1 VKLTKHKK
9 ELEDSI
15 ELKKKKELYNEKLNK
30 KFNEMDKSVVL
41 EKYYDFLDERNDY
54 SNESEVLYLKYLI
67 SLNNYVYDPYILLME
82 LYFKNN
88 ELEKGIEIINLG
100 YSRLMKKEFNN
111 NFPKQ
116 LDYLEL
122 ENRSIYRLI
131 YNYADM
137 LWFAEENDKA
147 LNIFK
152 KLLKIN
158 PNDNLGVRYAI
169 CGMLEGYSSSR
180 HVWNENGQIISK

>member
-1 VKLTKHKK
+1 
-9 ELEDSI
+9 
-15 ELKKKKELYNEKLNK
+15 
-30 KFNEMDKSVVL
+30 MDKSVVL
-41 EKYYDFLDERNDY
+41 EKYYDFLDERNEY
-54 SNESEVLYLKYLI
+54 SNESEELYLKYLI
-67 SLNNYVYDPYILLME
+67 SLNNYVYDTYVLLME

-111 NFPKQ
+111 KFPKQ

-137 LWFAEENDKA
+137 LWFVEENEKA

-158 PNDNLGVRYAI
+158 PNDNLGVRYSI

-180 HVWNENGQIISK
+180 HVWNENSQIISNWYNDKVKKYLEIKEYSFLKKFLF